1 MVAWGEDRNTA
12 IANLTQAIKDF
23 RINGIETTLPFG
35 IWAINHEAFVAGKFD
50 THFIANYFKPEL
62 LLNFS
67 EDEKQMAA
75 MMATSIFVNEQK
87 IAEPLKPLASSWKMR
102 KNLR

>member
-1 MVAWGEDRNTA
+1 VP
-12 IANLTQAIKDF
+12 L
-23 RINGIETTLPFG
+23 G
-35 IWAINHEAFVAGKFD
+35 IWAINHDAFGAGKFD

-67 EDEKQMAA
+67 EEEKQMAA
-75 MMATSIFVNEQK
+75 IMATSIFVAEQN
-87 IAEPLKPLASSWKMR
+87 IAEPLKPLPSNWKMR